1 MIVDPQIQMKVHLS
15 VAPETSSTRKPARR
29 TTPDGADF
37 RKVLRGE
44 MQLANDAGEWLKR
57 GYHARR
63 SRLEKGRRRGLF
75 ADGPV
80 RRLAAY
86 LRN

>member
-1 MIVDPQIQMKVHLS
+1 VHEHILAAAIELNAFIGGTGDIVNEK
-15 VAPETSSTRKPARR
+15 TRPA
-29 TTPDGADF
+29 DGADF

-57 GYHARR
+57 GCHA
-63 SRLEKGRRRGLF
+63 EVAFGKGRRRGLF